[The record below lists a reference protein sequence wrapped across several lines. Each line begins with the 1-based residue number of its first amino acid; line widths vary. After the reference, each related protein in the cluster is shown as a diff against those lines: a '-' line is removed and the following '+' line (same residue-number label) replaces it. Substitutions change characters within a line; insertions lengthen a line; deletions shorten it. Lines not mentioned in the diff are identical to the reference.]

1 MRPALRRT
9 LLSAAQG
16 GTDSPF
22 PLGIGVPLPLDYF
35 PWPLKRRAK
44 GTPRLERRANA
55 PGEPAPVRLRHRRPR
70 VRAADCALVHPCGGG
85 GSHRFSPSAAVQR
98 TLPIRFPQLFQL
110 HPWKQLLGAVLG
122 LGVLTLSGRP
132 SPGCASLMWMGR
144 SLPGTTVSFTPVI
157 WRSWCAFA
165 RAKPQKMLK
174 HLEFF
179 WSRVNLPK
187 VLRATGQAHL
197 WAELVFLCDRYEE
210 YDNASSP

>member
-35 PWPLKRRAK
+35 PWPLRRRAK
-44 GTPRLERRANA
+44 GTPRLERGANA

-98 TLPIRFPQLFQL
+98 TLPIRFPQLFQVRTG
-110 HPWKQLLGAVLG
+110 LLRGGSRTLSRQPSPRPPRDLAVL
-122 LGVLTLSGRP
+122 LTGNP
-132 SPGCASLMWMGR
+132 P
-144 SLPGTTVSFTPVI
+144 
-157 WRSWCAFA
+157 
-165 RAKPQKMLK
+165 
-174 HLEFF
+174 
-179 WSRVNLPK
+179 
-187 VLRATGQAHL
+187 AT
-197 WAELVFLCDRYEE
+197 
-210 YDNASSP
+210 